1 MKGMRFSLSIYILK
15 PLIKLMTS
23 ANKVTQ
29 KVSAFFTRATR
40 RKGMLLSISLILI
53 VGMSMGWICKK
64 IKLPS
69 LIGMLLT
76 GIVLGPYVLNLL
88 DESILG
94 ISAELRKIALI
105 IILTRA
111 GLGMDLSGLKKIGRP
126 AVLMCF
132 VPASFELLGMILLAP
147 RLMGLSVIEAAI
159 MGAVLAAVS
168 PAVVVPRMVK
178 LMDEGYGVKEG
189 IPQLILAG
197 ASVDDVY
204 VIVLFS
210 TFVGMMQGEGA
221 SAINFINIPVSIF
234 LGMAIGVVIG
244 IILSEFFKKVHIRD
258 TSKVLIILSI
268 SFLLVVIEDALITP
282 ITFSALIAIMFIGI
296 GLQRKRD
303 VVAKRL
309 SVKYG
314 KIWVA
319 AEVFLFVLVG
329 ATVNIGYLGKIGIQA
344 ILVIVGAVICRMLG
358 VFACM
363 LGTRIEVK
371 ERIFAMMAYT
381 PKATVQA
388 AIGGI
393 PLSLGFACGDIV
405 LTVAV
410 LAIVITAPLG
420 AFAID
425 LSYKKLLKK
434 S

>member
-1 MKGMRFSLSIYILK
+1 
-15 PLIKLMTS
+15 
-23 ANKVTQ
+23 
-29 KVSAFFTRATR
+29 
-40 RKGMLLSISLILI
+40 MLLSISLILI
-53 VGMSMGWICKK
+53 LGMFMGWICQK

-69 LIGMLLT
+69 LLGMLIT

-88 DESILG
+88 DDSILG

-111 GLGMDLSGLKKIGRP
+111 GLGLDLSGLKKIGRP

-132 VPASFELLGMILLAP
+132 VPASFELIGMILLAP
-147 RLMGLSVIEAAI
+147 KLMGLTVLEAAI

-178 LMDEGYGVKEG
+178 LMDEGYGVNEG

-221 SAINFINIPVSIF
+221 SILKFVNIPISIF
-234 LGMAIGVVIG
+234 LGIAIGLLIG
-244 IILSEFFKKVHIRD
+244 VLLAYFFKKMHIRD

-268 SFLLVVIEDALITP
+268 SFLLVVMEDKLSTP

-296 GLQRKRD
+296 GLQKKRET
-303 VVAKRL
+303 VAKRL

-314 KIWVA
+314 KLWVA

-329 ATVNIGYLGKIGIQA
+329 ATVNIGYLGKVGVKALIVIISA
-344 ILVIVGAVICRMLG
+344 LVFRMFG
-358 VFACM
+358 VFVCL
-363 LGTRIEVK
+363 LGTSLKRN
-371 ERIFAMMAYT
+371 ERLFTMLAYT

-393 PLSLGFACGDIV
+393 PLALGFTCGDLV

-410 LAIVITAPLG
+410 LAIVLTAPLG

-425 LSYKKLLKK
+425 LSYKKLLNR
-434 S
+434 

>member
-1 MKGMRFSLSIYILK
+1 
-15 PLIKLMTS
+15 
-23 ANKVTQ
+23 
-29 KVSAFFTRATR
+29 
-40 RKGMLLSISLILI
+40 MLLSISLILI
-53 VGMSMGWICKK
+53 LGMFMGWICQKM
-64 IKLPS
+64 KLPA
-69 LIGMLLT
+69 LLGMLIT
-76 GIVLGPYVLNLL
+76 GIILGPYGLNLL
-88 DESILG
+88 DGSILG

-111 GLGMDLSGLKKIGRP
+111 GLGLDLSGLKKIGRP

-147 RLMGLSVIEAAI
+147 KLMGLSVLESAV

-221 SAINFINIPVSIF
+221 SILKFVNIPVSIF
-234 LGMAIGVVIG
+234 FGIAIGLFLGV
-244 IILSEFFKKVHIRD
+244 LLAYFFKKVHIRD
-258 TSKVLIILSI
+258 TSKVLIILNI
-268 SFLLVVIEDALITP
+268 SFLLVVIEDKMTTA
-282 ITFSALIAIMFIGI
+282 ITFSSLIAVMFIGI
-296 GLQRKRD
+296 GLQKKREA
-303 VVAKRL
+303 VAKRL

-314 KIWVA
+314 KLWVA

-329 ATVNIGYLGKIGIQA
+329 ATVNIEYLGK
-344 ILVIVGAVICRMLG
+344 VGAKAFVVIIGALIFRMFG
-358 VFACM
+358 VFVC
-363 LGTRIEVK
+363 LLRTNLKRK
-371 ERIFAMMAYT
+371 EQLFAMMAYT

-393 PLSLGFACGDIV
+393 PLALGLACGDTV

-410 LAIVITAPLG
+410 LAIVFTAPLG

-425 LSYKKLLKK
+425 LSYKKLLNK
-434 S
+434 

>member
-1 MKGMRFSLSIYILK
+1 
-15 PLIKLMTS
+15 
-23 ANKVTQ
+23 
-29 KVSAFFTRATR
+29 
-40 RKGMLLSISLILI
+40 MLLSISLILI
-53 VGMSMGWICKK
+53 LGMFMGWICRKM
-64 IKLPS
+64 KLPA
-69 LIGMLLT
+69 LLGMLIT
-76 GIVLGPYVLNLL
+76 GIIMGPYGLNLL
-88 DESILG
+88 DGSILG

-111 GLGMDLSGLKKIGRP
+111 GLGLDLSGLKKIGRP
-126 AVLMCF
+126 AVFMCF

-147 RLMGLSVIEAAI
+147 KLMGLSVLESAV

-221 SAINFINIPVSIF
+221 SILKFVNIPVSIF
-234 LGMAIGVVIG
+234 FGIAIGLFLGV
-244 IILSEFFKKVHIRD
+244 LLAYFFKKVHIRD

-268 SFLLVVIEDALITP
+268 SFLLVVIEAKLTTA
-282 ITFSALIAIMFIGI
+282 ITFSSLIAVMFIGI
-296 GLQRKRD
+296 GLQKKREA
-303 VVAKRL
+303 VAKRL

-314 KIWVA
+314 KLWVA

-329 ATVNIGYLGKIGIQA
+329 ATVNIEYLGK
-344 ILVIVGAVICRMLG
+344 VGAKAFVVIIGALIFRMFG
-358 VFACM
+358 VFVCL
-363 LGTRIEVK
+363 LGTSLQRK
-371 ERIFAMMAYT
+371 ERLFAMMAYT

-393 PLSLGFACGDIV
+393 PLALGLACGDTV

-410 LAIVITAPLG
+410 LAIVFTAPLG

-425 LSYKKLLKK
+425 WSYKKLLNKQ
-434 S
+434 

>member
-1 MKGMRFSLSIYILK
+1 
-15 PLIKLMTS
+15 
-23 ANKVTQ
+23 
-29 KVSAFFTRATR
+29 
-40 RKGMLLSISLILI
+40 MLLSIALILI
-53 VGMSMGWICKK
+53 VGMSMGWICQKC
-64 IKLPS
+64 KLPS
-69 LIGMLLT
+69 LLGMLAT
-76 GIVLGPYVLNLL
+76 GVILGPYVLNLL
-88 DESILG
+88 DSSILG
-94 ISAELRKIALI
+94 ISSELRKIALI

-111 GLGMDLSGLKKIGRP
+111 GLGLDLSGLKKIGRP

-132 VPASFELLGMILLAP
+132 VPATFELLGMILIAP
-147 RLMGLSVIEAAI
+147 KLMGLSLLEAAI

-221 SAINFINIPVSIF
+221 SVLSFVNIPVSIL
-234 LGMAIGVVIG
+234 LGIAIGLLIG
-244 IILSEFFKKVHIRD
+244 FILAYFFKRVHIRD

-268 SFLLVVIEDALITP
+268 SFLLVVLEDALTTA

-296 GLQRKRD
+296 GLQRNRE

-314 KIWVA
+314 KLWVA

-329 ATVNIGYLGKIGIQA
+329 ATVNIGYLGKVGVQALVVIIGA
-344 ILVIVGAVICRMLG
+344 LAFRMLG
-358 VFACM
+358 VFVCL
-363 LGTRIEVK
+363 LGTRLKRK
-371 ERIFAMMAYT
+371 ERLFVMMAYT

-393 PLSLGFACGDIV
+393 PLALGFACGDTV

-410 LAIVITAPLG
+410 LAIVLTAPLG

-425 LSYKKLLKK
+425 FSYKKLLSRKMR

>member
-1 MKGMRFSLSIYILK
+1 
-15 PLIKLMTS
+15 
-23 ANKVTQ
+23 
-29 KVSAFFTRATR
+29 
-40 RKGMLLSISLILI
+40 MLLSISLILI
-53 VGMSMGWICKK
+53 LGMFMGWICQK

-69 LIGMLLT
+69 LLGMLIT
-76 GIVLGPYVLNLL
+76 GIVLGPYVLNML
-88 DESILG
+88 DDSILG

-111 GLGMDLSGLKKIGRP
+111 GLGLDLSGLKKIGRP

-132 VPASFELLGMILLAP
+132 VPASFELIGMILLAP
-147 RLMGLSVIEAAI
+147 KLMGLTVLEAAI

-178 LMDEGYGVKEG
+178 LMDEGYGVNEG

-221 SAINFINIPVSIF
+221 SILKFVNIPISIF
-234 LGMAIGVVIG
+234 LGIAIGLLIG
-244 IILSEFFKKVHIRD
+244 VLLAYFFKKMHIRD

-268 SFLLVVIEDALITP
+268 SFLLVVMEDKLLTP

-296 GLQRKRD
+296 GLQKKRKT
-303 VVAKRL
+303 VAKRL

-314 KIWVA
+314 KLWVA

-329 ATVNIGYLGKIGIQA
+329 ATVNIGYLGKVGVKALIVIIGA
-344 ILVIVGAVICRMLG
+344 LVFRMFG
-358 VFACM
+358 VFVCL
-363 LGTRIEVK
+363 LGTSLKRK
-371 ERIFAMMAYT
+371 ERLFTMLAYT

-393 PLSLGFACGDIV
+393 PLALGFTCGDLV

-410 LAIVITAPLG
+410 LAIVLTAPLG

-425 LSYKKLLKK
+425 LSYKKLLNR
-434 S
+434 

>member
-1 MKGMRFSLSIYILK
+1 
-15 PLIKLMTS
+15 
-23 ANKVTQ
+23 
-29 KVSAFFTRATR
+29 
-40 RKGMLLSISLILI
+40 MLLSISLILI
-53 VGMSMGWICKK
+53 LGMFMGWICRKM
-64 IKLPS
+64 KLPA
-69 LIGMLLT
+69 LLGMLIT
-76 GIVLGPYVLNLL
+76 GIILGPYGLNLL
-88 DESILG
+88 DGSILG

-111 GLGMDLSGLKKIGRP
+111 GLGLDLSGLKKIGRP

-147 RLMGLSVIEAAI
+147 KLMGLSVLESAV

-221 SAINFINIPVSIF
+221 SILKFVNIPVSIF
-234 LGMAIGVVIG
+234 FGIAIGLFLGMLLAY
-244 IILSEFFKKVHIRD
+244 FFKKVHIRD

-268 SFLLVVIEDALITP
+268 SFLLVVIEDKLTTA
-282 ITFSALIAIMFIGI
+282 ITFSSLIAVMFIGI
-296 GLQRKRD
+296 GLQKKREA
-303 VVAKRL
+303 VAKRL

-314 KIWVA
+314 KLWVA

-329 ATVNIGYLGKIGIQA
+329 ATVNIEYLGK
-344 ILVIVGAVICRMLG
+344 VGAKAFVVIIGALIFRMFG
-358 VFACM
+358 VFVCL
-363 LGTRIEVK
+363 LGTSLQRK
-371 ERIFAMMAYT
+371 ERLFAMMAYT

-393 PLSLGFACGDIV
+393 PLALGLACGDTV

-410 LAIVITAPLG
+410 LAIVFTAPLG

-425 LSYKKLLKK
+425 LSYKKLLNK
-434 S
+434 

>member
-1 MKGMRFSLSIYILK
+1 
-15 PLIKLMTS
+15 
-23 ANKVTQ
+23 
-29 KVSAFFTRATR
+29 
-40 RKGMLLSISLILI
+40 MLLSISLILI
-53 VGMSMGWICKK
+53 LGMFMGWICQKM
-64 IKLPS
+64 KLPA
-69 LIGMLLT
+69 LLGMLIT
-76 GIVLGPYVLNLL
+76 GIILGPYGLNLL
-88 DESILG
+88 DGSILG

-111 GLGMDLSGLKKIGRP
+111 GLGLDLSGLKKIGRP

-132 VPASFELLGMILLAP
+132 VPASFEVLGMILLAP
-147 RLMGLSVIEAAI
+147 KLMGLSVLESAV

-210 TFVGMMQGEGA
+210 TFVGMMRGEGA
-221 SAINFINIPVSIF
+221 SILKFVNIPVSIF
-234 LGMAIGVVIG
+234 FGIAIGLFLGV
-244 IILSEFFKKVHIRD
+244 LLAYFFKKVHIRD

-268 SFLLVVIEDALITP
+268 SFLLVVIEDKLTTA
-282 ITFSALIAIMFIGI
+282 ITFSSLIAVMFIGI
-296 GLQRKRD
+296 GLQKKREA
-303 VVAKRL
+303 VAKRL

-314 KIWVA
+314 KLWVA

-329 ATVNIGYLGKIGIQA
+329 ATVNIEYLGK
-344 ILVIVGAVICRMLG
+344 VGAKAFFVIIGALIFRMFG
-358 VFACM
+358 VFVCL
-363 LGTRIEVK
+363 LGTNLKRK
-371 ERIFAMMAYT
+371 EQLFAMMAYT

-393 PLSLGFACGDIV
+393 PLALGLACGDTV

-410 LAIVITAPLG
+410 LAIVFTAPLG

-425 LSYKKLLKK
+425 LSYKKLLNKQ
-434 S
+434 

>member
-1 MKGMRFSLSIYILK
+1 
-15 PLIKLMTS
+15 
-23 ANKVTQ
+23 
-29 KVSAFFTRATR
+29 
-40 RKGMLLSISLILI
+40 MLLSISLILI
-53 VGMSMGWICKK
+53 LGMFMGWICQK
-64 IKLPS
+64 IKLPA
-69 LIGMLLT
+69 LLGMLIT
-76 GIVLGPYVLNLL
+76 GIILGPYGLNLL
-88 DESILG
+88 DGSILG

-111 GLGMDLSGLKKIGRP
+111 GLGLNLSGLKKIGRP

-147 RLMGLSVIEAAI
+147 KLMGLSVLESAV

-221 SAINFINIPVSIF
+221 SILKFVNIPVSIF
-234 LGMAIGVVIG
+234 FGIAIGLFLGMLLAY
-244 IILSEFFKKVHIRD
+244 FFKKVHIRD

-268 SFLLVVIEDALITP
+268 SFLLVVIEDKLTTA
-282 ITFSALIAIMFIGI
+282 ITFSSLIAVMFIGI
-296 GLQRKRD
+296 GLQKKREA
-303 VVAKRL
+303 VAKRL

-314 KIWVA
+314 KLWVA

-329 ATVNIGYLGKIGIQA
+329 ATVNIEYLGKIGAKAFI
-344 ILVIVGAVICRMLG
+344 VIIGALIFRMFG
-358 VFACM
+358 VFVCL
-363 LGTRIEVK
+363 LGTNLKRK
-371 ERIFAMMAYT
+371 ERLFAMMAYT

-393 PLSLGFACGDIV
+393 PLALGLACGDIV

-410 LAIVITAPLG
+410 LAIVFTAPLG

-425 LSYKKLLKK
+425 WSYKKLLNKQ
-434 S
+434 

>member
-1 MKGMRFSLSIYILK
+1 
-15 PLIKLMTS
+15 
-23 ANKVTQ
+23 
-29 KVSAFFTRATR
+29 
-40 RKGMLLSISLILI
+40 MLLSISLILI
-53 VGMSMGWICKK
+53 VGMSMGWICQKM
-64 IKLPS
+64 KLPS
-69 LIGMLLT
+69 LLGMLVT
-76 GIVLGPYVLNLL
+76 GVVLGPYVLNLL
-88 DESILG
+88 DDSILG

-111 GLGMDLSGLKKIGRP
+111 GLGLDLSGLKKIGRP

-147 RLMGLSVIEAAI
+147 KLMGITLLEAAV

-168 PAVVVPRMVK
+168 PAVVVPRMVR
-178 LMDEGYGVKEG
+178 LMEEGYGVKRG

-221 SAINFINIPVSIF
+221 SVINFVNIPVSIF
-234 LGMAIGVVIG
+234 LGIAIGLLLG
-244 IILSEFFKKVHIRD
+244 FMLAYFFKKVHIRD

-268 SFLLVVIEDALITP
+268 SFLLVVLEDKLTTA
-282 ITFSALIAIMFIGI
+282 ITFSALITIMFIGI
-296 GLQRKRD
+296 GLQKKREA
-303 VVAKRL
+303 VAKRL

-314 KIWVA
+314 KLWVA

-329 ATVNIGYLGKIGIQA
+329 STVNIGYLGKVGVKAIVLIIGA
-344 ILVIVGAVICRMLG
+344 LFFRMLG
-358 VFACM
+358 VFVCL
-363 LGTRIEVK
+363 LGTSLTGK
-371 ERIFAMMAYT
+371 ERLFAMMAYT

-393 PLSLGFACGDIV
+393 PLSLGFSCGDTV

-420 AFAID
+420 AFVID
-425 LSYKKLLKK
+425 WSYKKLLDKEYDK
-434 S
+434 

>member
-1 MKGMRFSLSIYILK
+1 
-15 PLIKLMTS
+15 
-23 ANKVTQ
+23 
-29 KVSAFFTRATR
+29 
-40 RKGMLLSISLILI
+40 MLLSISLILI
-53 VGMSMGWICKK
+53 LGMFMGWICQK

-69 LIGMLLT
+69 LLGMLIT

-88 DESILG
+88 DDSILG

-111 GLGMDLSGLKKIGRP
+111 GLGLDLSGLKKIGRP

-132 VPASFELLGMILLAP
+132 VPASFELIGMILLAP
-147 RLMGLSVIEAAI
+147 KLMGLTVLEAAI
-159 MGAVLAAVS
+159 MGTVLAAVS

-178 LMDEGYGVKEG
+178 LMDEGYGVNEG

-221 SAINFINIPVSIF
+221 SILKFVNIPISIF
-234 LGMAIGVVIG
+234 LGIAIGLLIG
-244 IILSEFFKKVHIRD
+244 VLLAYFFKKMHIRD

-268 SFLLVVIEDALITP
+268 SFLLVVMEDKLSTP

-296 GLQRKRD
+296 GLQKKRKT
-303 VVAKRL
+303 VATRL

-314 KIWVA
+314 KLWVA

-329 ATVNIGYLGKIGIQA
+329 ATVNIGYLGKVGVKALIVIIGA
-344 ILVIVGAVICRMLG
+344 LVFRMFG
-358 VFACM
+358 VFVCL
-363 LGTRIEVK
+363 LGTSLKRK
-371 ERIFAMMAYT
+371 ERLFTMLAYT

-393 PLSLGFACGDIV
+393 PLALGFTCGDLV

-410 LAIVITAPLG
+410 LAIVLMAPLG

-425 LSYKKLLKK
+425 LSYKKLLNR
-434 S
+434 

>member
-1 MKGMRFSLSIYILK
+1 
-15 PLIKLMTS
+15 
-23 ANKVTQ
+23 
-29 KVSAFFTRATR
+29 
-40 RKGMLLSISLILI
+40 MLLSISLILI
-53 VGMSMGWICKK
+53 LGMFMGWICQK

-69 LIGMLLT
+69 LLGMLIT

-88 DESILG
+88 DDSILG

-111 GLGMDLSGLKKIGRP
+111 GLGLDLSGLKKIGRP

-132 VPASFELLGMILLAP
+132 VPASFELIGMILLAP
-147 RLMGLSVIEAAI
+147 KLMGLTVLEAAI
-159 MGAVLAAVS
+159 MGAVLAAGS

-178 LMDEGYGVKEG
+178 LMDEGYGVNEG

-221 SAINFINIPVSIF
+221 SILKFVNIPISIF
-234 LGMAIGVVIG
+234 LGIAIGLLIG
-244 IILSEFFKKVHIRD
+244 VLLAYFFKKMHIRD

-268 SFLLVVIEDALITP
+268 SFLLVVMEDKLSTP

-296 GLQRKRD
+296 GLQKKRET
-303 VVAKRL
+303 VAKRL

-314 KIWVA
+314 KLWVA

-329 ATVNIGYLGKIGIQA
+329 ATVNIGYLGKVGVKALIAIIGA
-344 ILVIVGAVICRMLG
+344 LVFRMFG
-358 VFACM
+358 VFVCL
-363 LGTRIEVK
+363 LGTSLKRK
-371 ERIFAMMAYT
+371 ERLFTMLAYT

-393 PLSLGFACGDIV
+393 PLALGFTCGDLV

-410 LAIVITAPLG
+410 LAIVLTAPLG

-425 LSYKKLLKK
+425 LSYKKLLNR
-434 S
+434 